1 MLKAK
6 TKKAIKI
13 MAVNQ
18 SAENKIKTVAGLTEA
33 LAYITNPAKIYE
45 VSRINCS
52 GSNSNTLEQ
61 FRLLRLA
68 FNQNKGIIAHHFIQS
83 FSPNDNITPE
93 TVHRFGVEYVKQCFP
108 NYQVVVS
115 THIDKEHLHNH
126 IIVNSCNMITGKK
139 FYDNKESMKNNR
151 DISDK
156 LCRKYGVSVISTQ
169 SEFKPIDQTTMQLA
183 LKQKSWK
190 IQLLSDLD
198 DAKEKCR
205 SKSEFISF
213 FKSRNYEIRYEKH
226 ITIRKIGEKKAI
238 RVDTLA
244 KQFGNQ
250 YTKAELEKAM
260 GYSTNLADT
269 NTNNVNLQSK
279 KTCARKNINE
289 WQRFE
294 SWSFSQ
300 KNRYANN
307 YRCLKKQ
314 YGTNYQPSRFP
325 KGTRKSLLLTLLCVF
340 FVSPRK
346 TYREHTNYRL
356 SNRTTANTN
365 IIRTKYRCENIRYGD
380 LISAQGNNFAVKIPA
395 DQLGKIIVLPIF
407 YSANVNLETNTAVIT
422 VKEYNKEIICQ
433 ALGYDSGYDSKKI
446 AQQSDKLINSQKYKR
461 LKDYAA
467 SSNTKLS
474 YMIVTKIQLELLKMN
489 EIELAAFP
497 KDDGKYNVAF
507 MPDTKERIN
516 KILYPSDDS
525 KQESEYERNSRINNE
540 IKRLAAIN
548 GEKPKYR
555 IVTSDLLDNIKQ
567 SGIQFAYFKKGDK
580 YNGDKYNIVFL
591 RENEIKIDQLL
602 KQFRKKN

>member
-279 KTCARKNINE
+279 KTCTRKNINE

-433 ALGYDSGYDSKKI
+433 ALGYDSKKI

-580 YNGDKYNIVFL
+580 YNIVFL
-591 RENEIKIDQLL
+591 RENEMKIDQLL

>member
-52 GSNSNTLEQ
+52 GSNSNTLDQ

-68 FNQNKGIIAHHFIQS
+68 FNQNNGIIAHHFIQS

-115 THIDKEHLHNH
+115 THVDKEHLHNH

-156 LCRKYGVSVISTQ
+156 LCRKYGVSVISSK

-183 LKQKSWK
+183 LKHKSWK

-407 YSANVNLETNTAVIT
+407 YSANVNLETKTAVIT
-422 VKEYNKEIICQ
+422 VKEYNKEIICK
-433 ALGYDSGYDSKKI
+433 ALGYDSKQVE
-446 AQQSDKLINSQKYKR
+446 QQSDKLINSQKYKR
-461 LKDYAA
+461 LKDHAA

-474 YMIVTKIQLELLKMN
+474 YMIVTKIQLELLKLN

-580 YNGDKYNIVFL
+580 YNIVFL
-591 RENEIKIDQLL
+591 RENEMKIDQLL

>member
-198 DAKEKCR
+198 DAKEKCI

-244 KQFGNQ
+244 KQFGSQ

-433 ALGYDSGYDSKKI
+433 ALGYDSKKI

-580 YNGDKYNIVFL
+580 YNIVFL
-591 RENEIKIDQLL
+591 RENEMKIDQLL

>member
-1 MLKAK
+1 MPSPKQNTK
-6 TKKAIKI
+6 VKKVKKA

-139 FYDNKESMKNNR
+139 FYDNKESMKSNR

-433 ALGYDSGYDSKKI
+433 ALGYDSKKI

-461 LKDYAA
+461 LKDYVA

-580 YNGDKYNIVFL
+580 YNIVFL
-591 RENEIKIDQLL
+591 RENEMKIDQLL

>member
-1 MLKAK
+1 
-6 TKKAIKI
+6 

-395 DQLGKIIVLPIF
+395 DHLGKIIVLPIF

-433 ALGYDSGYDSKKI
+433 ALGYDSKKI

-461 LKDYAA
+461 LKDYVA

-580 YNGDKYNIVFL
+580 YNIVFL
-591 RENEIKIDQLL
+591 RENEMKIDQLL

>member
-1 MLKAK
+1 MQ
-6 TKKAIKI
+6 KAITRRAKI
-13 MAVNQ
+13 TMAVNQ
-18 SAENKIKTVAGLTEA
+18 TAENKIKTEAGLTEA
-33 LAYITNPAKIYE
+33 LAYITNPAKISE
-45 VSRINCS
+45 VSRLNCS
-52 GSNSNTLEQ
+52 GSNSNTLDQ

-83 FSPNDNITPE
+83 FAPNDNVTPE
-93 TVHRFGVEYVKQCFP
+93 TVHRFGVEYAKLCFP

-115 THIDKEHLHNH
+115 THVDKEHLHNH

-433 ALGYDSGYDSKKI
+433 ALGYDSKKI

>member
-269 NTNNVNLQSK
+269 NTSNLNLQSK

-395 DQLGKIIVLPIF
+395 DHLGKIIVLPIF

-433 ALGYDSGYDSKKI
+433 ALGYDSKKI

-461 LKDYAA
+461 LKDYVA

-580 YNGDKYNIVFL
+580 YNIVFL
-591 RENEIKIDQLL
+591 RENEMKIDQLL

>member
-1 MLKAK
+1 
-6 TKKAIKI
+6 

-18 SAENKIKTVAGLTEA
+18 TAENKIKTEAGLTEA
-33 LAYITNPAKIYE
+33 LAYITNPAKISE
-45 VSRINCS
+45 VSRLNCS
-52 GSNSNTLEQ
+52 GSNSNTLDQ

-83 FSPNDNITPE
+83 FAPNDNVTPE
-93 TVHRFGVEYVKQCFP
+93 TVHRFGVEYAKLCFP

-115 THIDKEHLHNH
+115 THVDKEHLHNH

-365 IIRTKYRCENIRYGD
+365 IIKTKYRCENIRYGD

-433 ALGYDSGYDSKKI
+433 ALGYDSKKI

-516 KILYPSDDS
+516 KILYQSDDS

>member
-1 MLKAK
+1 MKK
-6 TKKAIKI
+6 VKKA

-139 FYDNKESMKNNR
+139 YYDNKESMKNNR

-169 SEFKPIDQTTMQLA
+169 SEFKPIDQITMQLA

-340 FVSPRK
+340 FVNPRK

-433 ALGYDSGYDSKKI
+433 ALGYDSKKI

-580 YNGDKYNIVFL
+580 YNIVFL
-591 RENEIKIDQLL
+591 RENEMKIDQLL
-602 KQFRKKN
+602 KQFRRKN

>member
-139 FYDNKESMKNNR
+139 FYDNKESMKNSR

-279 KTCARKNINE
+279 KTCARKNVNE

-433 ALGYDSGYDSKKI
+433 ALGYDSKKI

-540 IKRLAAIN
+540 IKRLAALN

-580 YNGDKYNIVFL
+580 YNIVFL
-591 RENEIKIDQLL
+591 RENEMKIDQLL

>member
-1 MLKAK
+1 MPSPKQNTK
-6 TKKAIKI
+6 VKKVKKA

-139 FYDNKESMKNNR
+139 FYDNKESMKSNR

-433 ALGYDSGYDSKKI
+433 ALGYDSKKI

-461 LKDYAA
+461 LKDYVA

-580 YNGDKYNIVFL
+580 YNIVFL
-591 RENEIKIDQLL
+591 RKNETEIDQLL
-602 KQFRKKN
+602 KQLRKEK

>member
-156 LCRKYGVSVISTQ
+156 LCRKYEVSVISTQ

-433 ALGYDSGYDSKKI
+433 ALGYDSKKI

-580 YNGDKYNIVFL
+580 YNIVFL
-591 RENEIKIDQLL
+591 RENEMKIDQLL

>member
-1 MLKAK
+1 
-6 TKKAIKI
+6 

-18 SAENKIKTVAGLTEA
+18 TAENKIKTEAGLTEA
-33 LAYITNPAKIYE
+33 LAYITNPAKISE
-45 VSRINCS
+45 VSRLNCS
-52 GSNSNTLEQ
+52 GSNSNTLDQ

-83 FSPNDNITPE
+83 FAPNDNVTPE
-93 TVHRFGVEYVKQCFP
+93 TVHSFGVEYAKLCFP

-156 LCRKYGVSVISTQ
+156 LCRKYGVSVISSK

-250 YTKAELEKAM
+250 YTKAELEKTM

-300 KNRYANN
+300 DNRYANN
-307 YRCLKKQ
+307 YRCLTKQ
-314 YGTNYQPSRFP
+314 YRTNYHTSRFP
-325 KGTRKSLLLTLLCVF
+325 TGTRKSILFTILCALF
-340 FVSPRK
+340 ISPNRK
-346 TYREHTNYRL
+346 KYREHKSYRFATVQTVDH
-356 SNRTTANTN
+356 S
-365 IIRTKYRCENIRYGD
+365 IRTKFRCENIKYKD
-380 LISAQGNNFAVKIPA
+380 LVSAQGNNFAVKIPA

-407 YSANVNLETNTAVIT
+407 YSANVNLETKTAVIT

-433 ALGYDSGYDSKKI
+433 ALGYDSKKI
-446 AQQSDKLINSQKYKR
+446 AQQSNKLINSQKYKR

-467 SSNTKLS
+467 SSNAKLS

>member
-307 YRCLKKQ
+307 YRCL
-314 YGTNYQPSRFP
+314 NNSMERIINRAVF
-325 KGTRKSLLLTLLCVF
+325 RKVHGNPCCLHCCVYF
-340 FVSPRK
+340 LSVHER
-346 TYREHTNYRL
+346 HT
-356 SNRTTANTN
+356 
-365 IIRTKYRCENIRYGD
+365 ENIQTTGYPIGLQ
-380 LISAQGNNFAVKIPA
+380 LI
-395 DQLGKIIVLPIF
+395 
-407 YSANVNLETNTAVIT
+407 
-422 VKEYNKEIICQ
+422 
-433 ALGYDSGYDSKKI
+433 
-446 AQQSDKLINSQKYKR
+446 
-461 LKDYAA
+461 
-467 SSNTKLS
+467 
-474 YMIVTKIQLELLKMN
+474 
-489 EIELAAFP
+489 
-497 KDDGKYNVAF
+497 
-507 MPDTKERIN
+507 RI
-516 KILYPSDDS
+516 
-525 KQESEYERNSRINNE
+525 
-540 IKRLAAIN
+540 
-548 GEKPKYR
+548 
-555 IVTSDLLDNIKQ
+555 
-567 SGIQFAYFKKGDK
+567 
-580 YNGDKYNIVFL
+580 
-591 RENEIKIDQLL
+591 
-602 KQFRKKN
+602 

>member
-1 MLKAK
+1 MKK
-6 TKKAIKI
+6 VKKA

-93 TVHRFGVEYVKQCFP
+93 TVHRFGVEYAKQCFP

-346 TYREHTNYRL
+346 TYREHINYRL

-422 VKEYNKEIICQ
+422 VKEYNKDIICQ
-433 ALGYDSGYDSKKI
+433 ALGYDSKKI
-446 AQQSDKLINSQKYKR
+446 AQQSDRLINSQKYKR

-467 SSNTKLS
+467 SSNTKLN
-474 YMIVTKIQLELLKMN
+474 YMIVTKIQLDLLKMN

-507 MPDTKERIN
+507 MPDIKDRIN
-516 KILYPSDDS
+516 KILYPADDS

-540 IKRLAAIN
+540 IKRLAALN

-555 IVTSDLLDNIKQ
+555 IVTSDLLNNIKK

-580 YNGDKYNIVFL
+580 YNIVFL
-591 RENEIKIDQLL
+591 RENEAEIDQLL

>member
-1 MLKAK
+1 MKK
-6 TKKAIKI
+6 VKKA

-139 FYDNKESMKNNR
+139 FYDNKESMKINR

-198 DAKEKCR
+198 DAKKKCR

-269 NTNNVNLQSK
+269 NANNVNLQSK

-294 SWSFSQ
+294 YWSFSQ

-356 SNRTTANTN
+356 SIRTTANTN

-407 YSANVNLETNTAVIT
+407 YSANVNLETKTAVIT
-422 VKEYNKEIICQ
+422 VKEYNKEIICK
-433 ALGYDSGYDSKKI
+433 ALGYDSKQVE
-446 AQQSDKLINSQKYKR
+446 QQSDKLINSQKYKR
-461 LKDYAA
+461 LKDHAA

-474 YMIVTKIQLELLKMN
+474 YMIVTKIQLELLKLN

-507 MPDTKERIN
+507 MPDTKELIT
-516 KILYPSDDS
+516 KILYPADES
-525 KQESEYERNSRINNE
+525 KHETEYERNNRINKE
-540 IKRLAAIN
+540 IKRLAAVN

-555 IVTSDLLDNIKQ
+555 MVAPDLLDNIKQ

-580 YNGDKYNIVFL
+580 YNIVFL
-591 RENEIKIDQLL
+591 KENETEIDQLL

>member
-1 MLKAK
+1 MKK
-6 TKKAIKI
+6 VKKA

-18 SAENKIKTVAGLTEA
+18 TAENKIKTEAGLTEA

-213 FKSRNYEIRYEKH
+213 FKSSNYEIRYEKH

-279 KTCARKNINE
+279 KTCTRKNINE

-433 ALGYDSGYDSKKI
+433 ALGYDSKKI

-580 YNGDKYNIVFL
+580 YNIVFL
-591 RENEIKIDQLL
+591 RENEMKIDQLL

>member
-1 MLKAK
+1 MKK
-6 TKKAIKI
+6 VKKA

-139 FYDNKESMKNNR
+139 FYDNKESMKSNR

-279 KTCARKNINE
+279 KTCVRKNINE

-433 ALGYDSGYDSKKI
+433 ALGYDSKKI

-461 LKDYAA
+461 LKDYVA

-580 YNGDKYNIVFL
+580 YNIVFL
-591 RENEIKIDQLL
+591 RKNETEIDQLL
-602 KQFRKKN
+602 KQLRKEK

>member
-1 MLKAK
+1 MLSPKQNTNVQK
-6 TKKAIKI
+6 VKKA

-18 SAENKIKTVAGLTEA
+18 TAENKIKTEADLTEA
-33 LAYITNPAKIYE
+33 LAYITNPAKISE

-52 GSNSNTLEQ
+52 GSNSNTLDQ

-68 FNQNKGIIAHHFIQS
+68 FNQNNGIISHHFIQS
-83 FSPNDNITPE
+83 FSPNDNVTPE
-93 TVHRFGVEYVKQCFP
+93 TVHRFGVEYAKLCFP

-115 THIDKEHLHNH
+115 THVDKEHLHNH
-126 IIVNSCNMITGKK
+126 IIVNSCNMITGRKY
-139 FYDNKESMKNNR
+139 YDNKETMKNNR
-151 DISDK
+151 VISDK
-156 LCRKYGVSVISTQ
+156 LCRKYGVSVISSK

-183 LKQKSWK
+183 LKHKSWK

-279 KTCARKNINE
+279 KTCARKNVNE

-433 ALGYDSGYDSKKI
+433 ALGYDSKKI

-580 YNGDKYNIVFL
+580 YNIVFL
-591 RENEIKIDQLL
+591 RENEMKIDQLL

>member
-433 ALGYDSGYDSKKI
+433 ALGYDSKKI

-580 YNGDKYNIVFL
+580 YNIVFL
-591 RENEIKIDQLL
+591 RENEMKIDQLL

>member
-1 MLKAK
+1 
-6 TKKAIKI
+6 

-45 VSRINCS
+45 VSRLNCS

-93 TVHRFGVEYVKQCFP
+93 TVHRFGVEYAKQCFP

-407 YSANVNLETNTAVIT
+407 YSANVNLETKTAVIT
-422 VKEYNKEIICQ
+422 VKEYNKEIICK
-433 ALGYDSGYDSKKI
+433 ALGYDSKQVE
-446 AQQSDKLINSQKYKR
+446 QQSDKLINSQKYKR
-461 LKDYAA
+461 LKDHAA

-474 YMIVTKIQLELLKMN
+474 YMIVTKIQLELLKLN

-580 YNGDKYNIVFL
+580 YNIVFL
-591 RENEIKIDQLL
+591 RENEMKIDQLL

>member
-1 MLKAK
+1 
-6 TKKAIKI
+6 

-18 SAENKIKTVAGLTEA
+18 TAENKIKTEVGLTEV
-33 LAYITNPAKIYE
+33 LAYITNPAKISE

-52 GSNSNTLEQ
+52 GSNSNTLDQ

-68 FNQNKGIIAHHFIQS
+68 FNQNKGIISHHFIQS
-83 FSPNDNITPE
+83 FAPNDNVTPE
-93 TVHRFGVEYVKQCFP
+93 TVHRFGVEYAKLCFP

-433 ALGYDSGYDSKKI
+433 ALGYDSKKI

-507 MPDTKERIN
+507 IPDTKERIN
-516 KILYPSDDS
+516 KILYPSDES

-580 YNGDKYNIVFL
+580 YNIVFL

>member
-356 SNRTTANTN
+356 SDRTTANTN

-433 ALGYDSGYDSKKI
+433 ALGYDSKKI

-507 MPDTKERIN
+507 MPDTKELIT

-555 IVTSDLLDNIKQ
+555 MVAPELLDNIKQ

-580 YNGDKYNIVFL
+580 YNIVFL
-591 RENEIKIDQLL
+591 RENEMKIDQLL
-602 KQFRKKN
+602 KQFWKKN

>member
-198 DAKEKCR
+198 DAKEKCK

-433 ALGYDSGYDSKKI
+433 ALGYDSKKV

-461 LKDYAA
+461 LKDYVA

-580 YNGDKYNIVFL
+580 YNIVFL
-591 RENEIKIDQLL
+591 RENEMKIDQLL

>member
-1 MLKAK
+1 MKK
-6 TKKAIKI
+6 VKKA

-18 SAENKIKTVAGLTEA
+18 TAENKIKTEVGLTEV
-33 LAYITNPAKIYE
+33 LAYITNPAKISE

-52 GSNSNTLEQ
+52 GSNSNTLDQ

-68 FNQNKGIIAHHFIQS
+68 FNQNKGIISHHFIQS
-83 FSPNDNITPE
+83 FAPNDNVTPE
-93 TVHRFGVEYVKQCFP
+93 TVHRFGVEYAKLCFP

-433 ALGYDSGYDSKKI
+433 ALGYDSKKI

-507 MPDTKERIN
+507 IPDTKERIN
-516 KILYPSDDS
+516 KILYPSDES

-580 YNGDKYNIVFL
+580 YNIVFL

>member
-33 LAYITNPAKIYE
+33 LAYITNSAKIYE

-356 SNRTTANTN
+356 SDRTTANTN

-433 ALGYDSGYDSKKI
+433 ALGYDSKKI

-507 MPDTKERIN
+507 MPDTKELIT

-555 IVTSDLLDNIKQ
+555 MVAPELLDNIKQ

-580 YNGDKYNIVFL
+580 YNIVFL
-591 RENEIKIDQLL
+591 RENEMKIDQLL

>member
-356 SNRTTANTN
+356 SDRTTANTN

-407 YSANVNLETNTAVIT
+407 YSANVNLEANTAVIT

-433 ALGYDSGYDSKKI
+433 ALGYDSKKI

-507 MPDTKERIN
+507 MPDTKELIT

-555 IVTSDLLDNIKQ
+555 MVAPELLDNIKQ

-580 YNGDKYNIVFL
+580 YNIVFL
-591 RENEIKIDQLL
+591 RENEMKIDQLL

>member
-1 MLKAK
+1 
-6 TKKAIKI
+6 

-18 SAENKIKTVAGLTEA
+18 TAENKIKTEADLTEA
-33 LAYITNPAKIYE
+33 LAYITNPAKISE

-52 GSNSNTLEQ
+52 GSNSNTLDQ

-68 FNQNKGIIAHHFIQS
+68 FNQNNGIISHHFIQS
-83 FSPNDNITPE
+83 FSPNDNVTPE
-93 TVHRFGVEYVKQCFP
+93 TVHRFGVEYAKLCFP

-115 THIDKEHLHNH
+115 THVDKEHLHNH
-126 IIVNSCNMITGKK
+126 IIVNSCNMITGRKY
-139 FYDNKESMKNNR
+139 YDNKETMKNNR
-151 DISDK
+151 VISDK
-156 LCRKYGVSVISTQ
+156 LCRKYGVSVISSK

-183 LKQKSWK
+183 LKHKSWK

-279 KTCARKNINE
+279 KTCARKNVNE

-433 ALGYDSGYDSKKI
+433 ALGYDSKKI

-580 YNGDKYNIVFL
+580 YNIVFL
-591 RENEIKIDQLL
+591 RENEMKIDQLL

>member
-198 DAKEKCR
+198 DAKEKCK

-433 ALGYDSGYDSKKI
+433 ALGYDSKKV

-461 LKDYAA
+461 LKDYVA

-516 KILYPSDDS
+516 KLLYPSDDS

-580 YNGDKYNIVFL
+580 YNIVFL
-591 RENEIKIDQLL
+591 RENEMKIDQLL

>member
-1 MLKAK
+1 
-6 TKKAIKI
+6 

-93 TVHRFGVEYVKQCFP
+93 TVHRFGVEYAKLCFP

-226 ITIRKIGEKKAI
+226 ITIRKIGENKAI

-294 SWSFSQ
+294 FWSFSQ

-433 ALGYDSGYDSKKI
+433 ALGYDSKKI

-580 YNGDKYNIVFL
+580 YNIVFL
-591 RENEIKIDQLL
+591 RENEMKIDQLL

>member
-1 MLKAK
+1 
-6 TKKAIKI
+6 

-433 ALGYDSGYDSKKI
+433 ALGYDSKKI

-580 YNGDKYNIVFL
+580 YNIVFL
-591 RENEIKIDQLL
+591 RENEMKIDQLL

>member
-269 NTNNVNLQSK
+269 NTSNLNLQSK

-356 SNRTTANTN
+356 SDRTTANTN

-433 ALGYDSGYDSKKI
+433 ALGYDSKKI

-507 MPDTKERIN
+507 MPDTKELIT

-555 IVTSDLLDNIKQ
+555 MVAPELLDNIKQ

-580 YNGDKYNIVFL
+580 YNIVFL
-591 RENEIKIDQLL
+591 RENEMKIDQLL

>member
-93 TVHRFGVEYVKQCFP
+93 TVHRFGVEYAKLCFP

-269 NTNNVNLQSK
+269 NANNVNLQSK

-433 ALGYDSGYDSKKI
+433 ALGYDSKKI

-580 YNGDKYNIVFL
+580 YNIVFL

>member
-198 DAKEKCR
+198 DAKEKCK

-269 NTNNVNLQSK
+269 NTNNVYLQSK

-433 ALGYDSGYDSKKI
+433 ALGYDSKKV

-461 LKDYAA
+461 LKDYVA

-580 YNGDKYNIVFL
+580 YNIVFL
-591 RENEIKIDQLL
+591 RENEMKIDQLL